1 MRADVGMCGADPV
14 AVLAGG
20 DHLSAIGDAEAKTL
34 RQLGLPSHARLA
46 CSARMTGAGGVIVS
60 TDPTQPPFEGAGQD
74 APSVGIDRVV
84 IVGNGVAG
92 VTAAEEVRR
101 LNADCEIHLI
111 GQEMF
116 PFYNRMAIRGWC
128 TTAPR

>member
-1 MRADVGMCGADPV
+1 MSDGISFDDCDLATAADTGASILDAAERCGVAGLTGACRAGMCGADPV
-14 AVLAGG
+14 AVLTGG

-60 TDPTQPPFEGAGQD
+60 TDPTRPAFDGAGEDAPPF
-74 APSVGIDRVV
+74 GIDRVV

-92 VTAAEEVRR
+92 
-101 LNADCEIHLI
+101 
-111 GQEMF
+111 
-116 PFYNRMAIRGWC
+116 
-128 TTAPR
+128 